1 MMSKKGLVAGIFS
14 AALVL
19 SLGITPGVAADI
31 SEPVENAR
39 AEGSINSVSSD
50 DNKQRTE
57 IPQDWVPVDTEQA
70 REALQKAEQKLA
82 EFPAGLR
89 AHENAVTGEMWVQFP
104 TSGGSG
110 TGTPDGSSGSLP
122 IADFGHA
129 GIVTC
134 DESRCGEETI
144 EAYPWFAS
152 PTGQDGVRHYTNNW
166 KKGNRNHFVLLGAK
180 NSNRSK
186 RAGAANFAEAQVGKP
201 YSVFA
206 SKTDYSSFY
215 CSKLV
220 WAAWRSQG
228 HDFDSNGG
236 AWVLPMDL
244 VNSYGTVILWARM

>member
-70 REALQKAEQKLA
+70 REALQ
-82 EFPAGLR
+82 
-89 AHENAVTGEMWVQFP
+89 N
-104 TSGGSG
+104 
-110 TGTPDGSSGSLP
+110 
-122 IADFGHA
+122 
-129 GIVTC
+129 
-134 DESRCGEETI
+134 
-144 EAYPWFAS
+144 
-152 PTGQDGVRHYTNNW
+152 
-166 KKGNRNHFVLLGAK
+166 
-180 NSNRSK
+180 
-186 RAGAANFAEAQVGKP
+186 
-201 YSVFA
+201 
-206 SKTDYSSFY
+206 
-215 CSKLV
+215 
-220 WAAWRSQG
+220 
-228 HDFDSNGG
+228 DFDSNGG